1 MFPTRYRDPISDKYL
16 LPSITYNTPPPPPT
30 TTTHEKQNQKERKR
44 TNFLTRP
51 VQWSQ
56 LCNSGTNHH
65 DSTHARCIPS
75 SPHAACLLIAEM
87 PGEQTP
93 FLPFRR
99 STPPRYKI
107 SQKGQETTRKLQKH
121 PPPPSQ
127 DSLQQIVV
135 VVVPTK
141 KHAKHTDA
149 NARRHSTIIITITSS
164 TCPSPCP
171 SSPPQPPPQQRLPW
185 STDSPCR
192 CRTAPGR
199 PCRHSP

>member
-1 MFPTRYRDPISDKYL
+1 MTPFPTSTSYHL
-16 LPSITYNTPPPPPT
+16 LHTTPPPPT
-30 TTTHEKQNQKERKR
+30 THEKQSQKKRKR

-56 LCNSGTNHH
+56 LCNSGTNRH

-107 SQKGQETTRKLQKH
+107 SQGQKTTRKLQKH

-141 KHAKHTDA
+141 KLAKYTDA
-149 NARRHSTIIITITSS
+149 NARRHNTIIITITSS

>member
-1 MFPTRYRDPISDKYL
+1 MTPFPTSKYL
-16 LPSITYNTPPPPPT
+16 LPSITYNPPPPPPT
-30 TTTHEKQNQKERKR
+30 TTTHEKQSQKERKR

-51 VQWSQ
+51 VQCSQ

-87 PGEQTP
+87 PREQTP

-135 VVVPTK
+135 VVVVPTK

-149 NARRHSTIIITITSS
+149 NARRHNTIIITITSS

-171 SSPPQPPPQQRLPW
+171 ASPPQPPPQQRLPW

>member
-1 MFPTRYRDPISDKYL
+1 MTPFPTSKYL
-16 LPSITYNTPPPPPT
+16 LPSITYNTPPPPTT
-30 TTTHEKQNQKERKR
+30 TTTHEKQSQKERKR

-93 FLPFRR
+93 FIPFRR

-107 SQKGQETTRKLQKH
+107 SQKGKETTRKFQKH

-127 DSLQQIVV
+127 DSLQQGVV